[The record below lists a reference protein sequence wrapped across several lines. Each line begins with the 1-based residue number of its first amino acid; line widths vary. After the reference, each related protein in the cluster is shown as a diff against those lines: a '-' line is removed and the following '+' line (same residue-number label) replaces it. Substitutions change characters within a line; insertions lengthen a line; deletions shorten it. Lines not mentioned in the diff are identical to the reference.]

1 VAVLQGLVKPGHQ
14 DLSAQV
20 SSEFARDGIRQN
32 LNLTSAYAHV
42 LGHLSDQS
50 CSSDSEGQKKS
61 KRQKKNKKAKG
72 RSGSQWEPAFTNFTP
87 SFNGTLDYIWVS
99 ATTGSSSSSSGSP
112 KPEGPTTA
120 RSGEEDEPKAS
131 DDLPSTEGEGH
142 HLHVRGVL
150 EPVSKDRVRRLHPQ
164 SRPSLLS
171 VTFPSDHFALVCDL
185 VLS

>member
-61 KRQKKNKKAKG
+61 KRQKKNKNAKG

-87 SFNGTLDYIWVS
+87 SFNGTLDYIWIS
-99 ATTGSSSSSSGSP
+99 ATTASSRS

-120 RSGEEDEPKAS
+120 RSGEEDEPEAP
-131 DDLPSTEGEGH
+131 DALPSTEGH